1 MSNEVV
7 DFIRMVICR
16 DSYVTVIQ
24 NFRTFYLNT
33 GNNIMMRCSMNFS
46 RAVTPCVAVIAVM
59 SFLGVTSPVSAS
71 GFTDYDIA
79 LQELNK
85 VKKVQPKKEIKK
97 RRKQRTV
104 KKTASTGK
112 SAKPVVIE
120 IPSPLKSESG
130 AAVLSNG
137 TPVVESM
144 QPAVDKVD
152 ISHEP
157 FSYVVTGKRILLQA
171 VVDSTENM
179 EGIFCRFR
187 STTSE
192 AWARVPMTQ
201 VEDTHFTYKAILP
214 ALASG
219 ARAILYTFVVVDLQ
233 GKEVIGREYT
243 MPVKSSL
250 IVPGWQQP
258 PSAENLGVILENS
271 ATPLDG
277 FKDPGFL
284 PSAP

>member
-1 MSNEVV
+1 MYIS
-7 DFIRMVICR
+7 
-16 DSYVTVIQ
+16 
-24 NFRTFYLNT
+24 RT
-33 GNNIMMRCSMNFS
+33 
-46 RAVTPCVAVIAVM
+46 VTPCVAVIAVM
-59 SFLGVTSPVSAS
+59 SFLGITSHVSAS

-79 LQELNK
+79 IQELNK

-97 RRKQRTV
+97 RRHQRTV
-104 KKTASTGK
+104 KKPVSTGK
-112 SAKPVVIE
+112 SAAPAAVE
-120 IPSPLKSESG
+120 ISYPTALKSG
-130 AAVLSNG
+130 AAVPSDG

-152 ISHEP
+152 ISHDP
-157 FSYVVTGKRILLQA
+157 FSYVVIGKRILLQA
-171 VVDSTENM
+171 VVASTENIA
-179 EGIFCRFR
+179 GIFCRFR
-187 STTSE
+187 SAKAE

-214 ALASG
+214 ALAPD
-219 ARAILYTFVVVDLQ
+219 ARAVFYTFVVVDLQ
-233 GKEVIGREYT
+233 GKEIMSREYT

-277 FKDPGFL
+277 FSDPGLL